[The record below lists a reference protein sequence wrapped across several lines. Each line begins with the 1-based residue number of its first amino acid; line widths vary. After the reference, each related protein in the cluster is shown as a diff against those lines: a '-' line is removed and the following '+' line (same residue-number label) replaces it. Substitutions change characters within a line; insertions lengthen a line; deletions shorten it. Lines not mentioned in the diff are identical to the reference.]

1 MILNTLFKFT
11 ISLNA
16 TREDLQE
23 NWRKF
28 REAWETYLN
37 DDLKYCKVALLLFH
51 DIDFK
56 TRCMNLTEQI
66 SSAQQQQQGLL
77 SARDEWRGPSSYAQ
91 WYDLEI
97 QIDRLGAEL
106 TELLKGQS
114 STLASSAGSRFSEE
128 RMPAE
133 IENIYETIRNS
144 WSALEQFK
152 QDLDAF
158 ESFMKTHERITRIT
172 TNTDPLSWCNDMN
185 SSIRVF
191 KQLINQILQ
200 KNNELNALLRA
211 AHPRKGS
218 LSACQATLN
227 PPLAI

>member
-56 TRCMNLTEQI
+56 TRCMNLAEQI
-66 SSAQQQQQGLL
+66 SSALQQQQGLL
-77 SARDEWRGPSSYAQ
+77 SARPQKFSQ
-91 WYDLEI
+91 WADLEI
-97 QIDRLGAEL
+97 RRRSLEAEL
-106 TELLKGQS
+106 SELMKGQC
-114 STLASSAGSRFSEE
+114 STLSSSAGSRFSEE

-158 ESFMKTHERITRIT
+158 ESVMRAREGITRIT
-172 TNTDPLSWCNDMN
+172 TTDPLSWCNDMN

-191 KQLINQILQ
+191 KQLIDQILQ
-200 KNNELNALLRA
+200 KNNELNALLIA

-218 LSACQATLN
+218 LPACQSAASRLY
-227 PPLAI
+227 L

>member
-11 ISLNA
+11 ISLNNW
-16 TREDLQE
+16 RQVDLQE

-28 REAWETYLN
+28 REAWETNLN

-66 SSAQQQQQGLL
+66 SSAHQQQQGLL
-77 SARDEWRGPSSYAQ
+77 SARDEWRGPSSFSQ
-91 WYDLEI
+91 WADLEI
-97 QIDRLGAEL
+97 KRQSLEAEL

-133 IENIYETIRNS
+133 VENIYETIRNS

-158 ESFMKTHERITRIT
+158 ESVMRAREGITRIT
-172 TNTDPLSWCNDMN
+172 TTDPLSWCNDMN

-191 KQLINQILQ
+191 KQLIDQILQ
-200 KNNELNALLRA
+200 KNNELNAFL
-211 AHPRKGS
+211 PKVS
-218 LSACQATLN
+218 CK
-227 PPLAI
+227 

>member
-1 MILNTLFKFT
+1 MNNWRQK
-11 ISLNA
+11 
-16 TREDLQE
+16 DLQE

-28 REAWETYLN
+28 REAWETNLSE
-37 DDLKYCKVALLLFH
+37 DLKYCKVALLFFH

-77 SARDEWRGPSSYAQ
+77 SARHEWRGPSSYAQ
-91 WYDLEI
+91 WADLEI
-97 QIDRLGAEL
+97 QIKRLEAEL

-152 QDLDAF
+152 QDLDAY
-158 ESFMKTHERITRIT
+158 ESVMRARERITHIT
-172 TNTDPLSWCNDMN
+172 TTDPLSWCNDMN

-191 KQLINQILQ
+191 KQLIDQILQ
-200 KNNELNALLRA
+200 KNNELNALFRA
-211 AHPRKGS
+211 AQVEGQGAKTPAKPEGTES
-218 LSACQATLN
+218 GDMKSKLVLF
-227 PPLAI
+227 L

>member
-11 ISLNA
+11 ISLN
-16 TREDLQE
+16 DWHKLQE

-28 REAWETYLN
+28 REAWETNLN

-91 WYDLEI
+91 WYNLET
-97 QIDRLGAEL
+97 QIKRLEAEL

-133 IENIYETIRNS
+133 IEGIYETIRNS

-152 QDLDAF
+152 QQLDAY
-158 ESFMKTHERITRIT
+158 ESVMRAREGITRIT
-172 TNTDPLSWCNDMN
+172 TTDPLSWCNDMN
-185 SSIRVF
+185 SSVRVF
-191 KQLINQILQ
+191 KQLIDQILQ

-218 LSACQATLN
+218 LPACQSAASRLY
-227 PPLAI
+227 L